1 MDLDASTILTA
12 PVAAS
17 PTAEQS
23 ALGAILTAGDRSAD
37 VAGVVFRLARPE
49 MFWRPANELIA
60 RLIEAMVDAGIPVDP
75 QTVLARLTESGE
87 LSKVGGGPYLM
98 TLMERAWSVAAV
110 ESYASEIRDCYRRR
124 QIRADALRAVQQACN
139 PEVDLALVV
148 YELAKATEYA
158 ESLAADDVPV
168 HPATLG
174 DLLAYRSEPDW
185 LIPDLLERG
194 ERVIITGTEGLGKSY
209 LLAQLAVCLATG
221 VQPFTGTP
229 EHDGVRVLVVDVE
242 NPKRLLGDRYRK
254 IVRRVEDVAGVRVDR
269 DRLMVEIREEG
280 IDLTQPADVT
290 WLDRL
295 LTGGRP
301 DVLIIGPLY
310 KLHRQNMNDE
320 TAARELAHTLD
331 TLRVRHQ
338 LALIIEAHSGQA
350 EDPGGRRKLRPRGS
364 SLFLGWPNVG
374 IGIRAHADC
383 HNDPPNWVEVKPWRG
398 HRDERAWPRELVRGG
413 LGELPWVPP
422 AEFRKLQPVPREAS

>member
-23 ALGAILTAGDRSAD
+23 ALGAILRADDSAD
-37 VAGVVFRLARPE
+37 LAGRVFRIARPE
-49 MFWRPANELIA
+49 MFWRPAHELIA
-60 RLIEAMVDAGIPVDP
+60 RVIEAMTDAGIVVDP
-75 QTVLARLTESGE
+75 TTVLARLTESGE
-87 LSKVGGGPYLM
+87 LSRAGGAPYLM
-98 TLMERAWSVAAV
+98 TLMERAWSVDAA
-110 ESYASEIRDCYRRR
+110 EHYAAEIRECYRRR
-124 QIRADALRAVQQACN
+124 QIRNDALRAAQQASN
-139 PEVDLALVV
+139 PEVDLSLVV
-148 YELAKATEYA
+148 YELAAATEHA

-168 HPATLG
+168 LPATLG

-185 LIPDLLERG
+185 LIPGLLERG
-194 ERVIITGTEGLGKSY
+194 ERVIITGTEGLGKSVA
-209 LLAQLAVCLATG
+209 LAQIAVCLASG
-221 VQPFTGTP
+221 VHPFTGMP
-229 EHDGVRVLVVDVE
+229 EHDAVRVLVVDVE
-242 NPKRLLGDRYRK
+242 NPKRLLGSRYRW
-254 IVRRVEDVAGVRVDR
+254 ITRCVEDVAGVRVDR

-331 TLRVRHQ
+331 TLRVRHN

-383 HNDPPNWVEVKPWRG
+383 HSDPPNWVEVKPWRG
-398 HRDERAWPRELVRGG
+398 HRDERDWPRELVRGSV
-413 LGELPWVPP
+413 GELPWVPP
-422 AEFRKLQPVPREAS
+422 RAFHKLRTVPQEAS